1 MGEATSVA
9 REPIP
14 AGSNASRAS
23 QCEVVRVDENVA
35 VNCWKDEASGGWL
48 SEVMP
53 SFFIITFCAWTT
65 GFVARCRDFRAKRS
79 LHLIVNSCCCGRD
92 LRRGGEATN
101 GSGGASVHTAHA
113 KSIIASFVG
122 ISAPAKRWSGS
133 VSHVPR
139 ATVTLR
145 MSSGM

>member
-1 MGEATSVA
+1 MATSSA

-14 AGSNASRAS
+14 VGSNASRAS

-35 VNCWKDEASGGWL
+35 INCWKDEASGGWL
-48 SEVMP
+48 SEVML

-79 LHLIVNSCCCGRD
+79 LRVIVNSCCCGRD
-92 LRRGGEATN
+92 LRHGGEATN
-101 GSGGASVHTAHA
+101 GGGGASVHTARA
-113 KSIIASFVG
+113 KSTIASFVG

-139 ATVTLR
+139 ATVTLC
-145 MSSGM
+145 MSFGM